1 MGFGK
6 NLKKVLDEKN
16 KTVVW
21 LSKET
26 EIPSTT
32 IYSMIKRD
40 NEPRLDVVKK
50 IASKL
55 GVDIDDLYYN
65 AEQLKELKEMEEED
79 KYIEE
84 YYKKQYGENWP
95 LVVYAADIEKARAT
109 QSNGYLRSKD
119 GHSVCISFDC
129 IENALN
135 SLGFKILKNDSD
147 YFDIYFNRN
156 DENFVDKSLVI
167 ENDELINLIEEAS
180 QARDEIFSTKL
191 QILALK
197 KYIKSRG

>member
-84 YYKKQYGENWP
+84 CYKKQYGENWP
-95 LVVYAADIEKARAT
+95 LVVYASEFEKDSAT
-109 QSNGYLRSKD
+109 SSNGYLHLKGD
-119 GHSVCISFDC
+119 GAAFISTDC

-135 SLGFKILKNDSD
+135 SLGFKVLKNDCD
-147 YFDIYFNRN
+147 CFDIYFNRN
-156 DENFVDKSLVI
+156 DENFIDKSLVI
-167 ENDELINLIEEAS
+167 ENDELLDLVKEAS
-180 QARDEIFSTKL
+180 QAKDEIFSTKL

>member
-6 NLKKVLDEKN
+6 NLKRVLDEKN

-65 AEQLKELKEMEEED
+65 AEQLKKLKEMEEES
-79 KYIEE
+79 KYAEE
-84 YYKKQYGENWP
+84 YYREKYGENWP
-95 LVVYAADIEKARAT
+95 LVVYAADIEKASDT
-109 QSNGYLRSKD
+109 QINGYLRSEND
-119 GHSVCISFDC
+119 HSVGISFDC

-135 SLGFKILKNDSD
+135 SLGFKTLKNDSD
-147 YFDIYFNRN
+147 RFDIYFNRN
-156 DENFVDKSLVI
+156 DKNFVDKSLVI
-167 ENDELINLIEEAS
+167 ENDELFNLIEEAS

>member
-40 NEPRLDVVKK
+40 NEPRVDVVRK

-55 GVDIDDLYYN
+55 DVDVNDLYYN
-65 AEQLKELKEMEEED
+65 AEELKELKEMEEES
-79 KYIEE
+79 KYVEE
-84 YYKKQYGENWP
+84 CYRKQYGENWP
-95 LVVYAADIEKARAT
+95 LVVYASELEKDSAT
-109 QSNGYLRSKD
+109 SSNGYLPLKGD
-119 GHSVCISFDC
+119 DPTFISTDC

-135 SLGFKILKNDSD
+135 SLGFKMLKNDCNC
-147 YFDIYFNRN
+147 FDIYFNRN
-156 DENFVDKSLVI
+156 DENFIDKSLVI
-167 ENDELINLIEEAS
+167 ENDEILDLVKEAS
-180 QARDEIFSTKL
+180 KARDEIFSTKL

>member
-40 NEPRLDVVKK
+40 NEPRVDVVRK

-55 GVDIDDLYYN
+55 DVDVNDLYYN
-65 AEQLKELKEMEEED
+65 AEQLKELKEMEEENR
-79 KYIEE
+79 YIEKC
-84 YYKKQYGENWP
+84 YKKQYGENWP
-95 LVVYAADIEKARAT
+95 LVVYAAELEKDSAT
-109 QSNGYLRSKD
+109 SSNGYLCSKD
-119 GHSVCISFDC
+119 DGSAVISIDC

-156 DENFVDKSLVI
+156 DENFIDKSLVI
-167 ENDELINLIEEAS
+167 ESDELINLIEETS
-180 QARDEIFSTKL
+180 RARDEIFSTKL

-197 KYIKSRG
+197 KYIKSKC